1 MKRIKNISKC
11 LLATLLG
18 TVTTFIFS
26 ACGKQTESKA
36 FVLKDTTAYISTLNS
51 CQTQFASALFGED
64 FSVNGSKTTYDL
76 IPAMLTSIL
85 EVLGQYSSFTAIT
98 DEDGNSVI
106 QSVDYGFSYIHGDT
120 EITVTNQTPN
130 LYIQLKNATQEIFL
144 EAVQLAEENY
154 AISVYENS
162 ESTKL
167 QVYFLGSHGRVKVD
181 YKVDQPQS
189 IFSITDFSNFATN
202 NVAGDF
208 YSNE

>member
-1 MKRIKNISKC
+1 MKQIKNISKC
-11 LLATLLG
+11 LLASLLG
-18 TVTTFIFS
+18 LVSIFIFS

-36 FVLKDTTAYISTLNS
+36 FVLKETTAFVSTLNS
-51 CQTQFASALFGED
+51 CQTQFASTLFGED
-64 FSVNGSKTTYDL
+64 FSTNGSGTTYDL
-76 IPAMLTSIL
+76 IPTMLTAIL
-85 EVLGQYSSFTAIT
+85 EVLGQYTTFTAVT
-98 DEDGNSVI
+98 DEDGNSII
-106 QSVDYGFSYIHGDT
+106 QSVDYGFSYISGDT

-130 LYIQLKNATQEIFL
+130 LYIKLKNATQEVFL

-167 QVYFLGSHGRVKVD
+167 QVYFLGLHGRVKVD

-202 NVAGDF
+202 NGAGDF